1 MARSPK
7 TALDSRDRRARRAA
21 AARMQPITG
30 RDDDLR
36 LSDSVHV
43 PTLLHVTAH
52 DGHTRLSLR
61 SEVGDRVAS
70 ELRFLLALACALG
83 AAPLGIGVSGWAMT
97 ARERPGSLSVRVH
110 GPNGLAVAS
119 FAAGAEHDAPRG
131 RDDAWRRVVDEATWF
146 LRGASPGAPPLV
158 EPPEPPWLI
167 GALLP
172 AILAYPESA
181 GWLADFE
188 RCAAWVWLDIATR
201 ANRSEQA
208 VRETIRDI
216 ALKDAWILGGRRGV
230 PA

>member
-21 AARMQPITG
+21 AARVQPITG

-36 LSDSVHV
+36 PSDSVNV

-52 DGHTRLSLR
+52 DGHTCLLLR

-70 ELRFLLALACALG
+70 ELRFLLALACALE
-83 AAPLGIGVSGWAMT
+83 AAPVGIGVSGWVMT

-146 LRGASPGAPPLV
+146 LRDASPDAPPLV

-167 GALLP
+167 GARLP
-172 AILAYPESA
+172 AILAYPESV

>member
-1 MARSPK
+1 MPSY
-7 TALDSRDRRARRAA
+7 
-21 AARMQPITG
+21 
-30 RDDDLR
+30 R
-36 LSDSVHV
+36 LEKS
-43 PTLLHVTAH
+43 
-52 DGHTRLSLR
+52 G
-61 SEVGDRVAS
+61 
-70 ELRFLLALACALG
+70 LALACALG